1 LAQFWK
7 DFPPFRHAGPAVTK
21 IITSPFYGAFP
32 ADRSFF
38 VFKGSLTY
46 PPCTNETTWVVFQE
60 PVPISGA
67 QRDYFRKLM
76 NRTPDSRSF
85 FRYAPGQI
93 PPTGVI
99 EPWDTTI
106 GMNARLTQPPGD
118 RPVVK
123 VRMRVDAG
131 KPRVAI
137 VPRHFWVY
145 VVLGLVCAV
154 LLLGTSA
161 LVFVYMQHGRHVTSR
176 NGSFVEARELPVV
189 SMSQANSMDAEEDWH
204 LVVDRQ
210 PEEAPCVKPHLRPP
224 MLTPPTPPWPKG
236 LPDLKTGLLSMNC
249 PTAPQPMEQKRLQ
262 TPGGSSSLSPG
273 TSSSLP
279 QGLTK
284 LPMRPPMPCARPPP
298 SMFGQAP
305 LPGYAQS
312 PPGSANSLNPRA

>member
-1 LAQFWK
+1 M
-7 DFPPFRHAGPAVTK
+7 G

-67 QRDYFRKLM
+67 QRNYFRKLV

-106 GMNARLTQPPGD
+106 GMNARLTQSPGE

-131 KPRVAI
+131 KPHASL

-161 LVFVYMQHGRHVTSR
+161 LAFVYMQHGRHVASR

-189 SMSQANSMDAEEDWH
+189 SLSQANSMDAEEDWH

-210 PEEAPCVKPHLRPP
+210 PEQSPGVQPDLRPP
-224 MLTPPTPPWPKG
+224 MLTPPIPPWPSG
-236 LPDLKTGLLSMNC
+236 LPDLKSGLLS
-249 PTAPQPMEQKRLQ
+249 TAPQHMEQKRLQ
-262 TPGGSSSLSPG
+262 TPGTSSSLS
-273 TSSSLP
+273 
-279 QGLTK
+279 QGLAK
-284 LPMRPPMPCARPPP
+284 LPLRPPLPCARPPP

-305 LPGYAQS
+305 LPGYTQS
-312 PPGSANSLNPRA
+312 PPGSVTSLNPRA